1 MNSKNKNLRAL
12 TEGAAMVA
20 AAVVLNFL
28 KVDLFAQGG
37 SINLIFIPLMVYALR
52 WGAGWGVAAG
62 AVFGVLKA
70 IIGGGISYG
79 WQSLLLDYAV
89 AYALVGLAGLMPKK
103 PVLSTVFGTLGA
115 LLSFV
120 LSGVIV
126 WGEWMPEAFL
136 GLKMVNIW
144 VYSFLYNGLYTV
156 TNGVLAALVIA
167 LLSKRRDLL
176 ERQN

>member
-1 MNSKNKNLRAL
+1 MKIKNLRAL

-103 PVLSTVFGTLGA
+103 PVLSTFFGTLGA

-167 LLSKRRDLL
+167 LLSGRKGILD
-176 ERQN
+176 RQN